1 MSLTLV
7 KATDIAN
14 TESFTFQS
22 ANVTG
27 NLIVSGINVQ
37 NYLQS
42 SFDTANSAYNR
53 ANSSLVVT
61 SATSGN
67 IIPNSSNTSQLNA
80 IQLTGNVTF
89 DPPIGSPVDGQRM
102 VFRIKDDSNSI
113 RNLTWTTTGTNCYR
127 VIGITLPT
135 QTVLNK
141 TMYVGFV
148 YNTQSS
154 TWDAIAYTIEV

>member
-1 MSLTLV
+1 MLKVVFNIPT
-7 KATDIAN
+7 
-14 TESFTFQS
+14 
-22 ANVTG
+22 
-27 NLIVSGINVQ
+27 INVQ

-89 DPPIGSPVDGQRM
+89 DPPIGSPV
-102 VFRIKDDSNSI
+102 
-113 RNLTWTTTGTNCYR
+113 
-127 VIGITLPT
+127 
-135 QTVLNK
+135 
-141 TMYVGFV
+141 
-148 YNTQSS
+148 
-154 TWDAIAYTIEV
+154 